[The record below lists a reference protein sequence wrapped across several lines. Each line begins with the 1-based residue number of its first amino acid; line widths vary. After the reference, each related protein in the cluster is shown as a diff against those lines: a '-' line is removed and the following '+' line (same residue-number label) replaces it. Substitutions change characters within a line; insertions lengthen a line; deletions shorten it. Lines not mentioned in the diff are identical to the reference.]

1 MLAGKLLQ
9 SNRCGLQH
17 EKANPSKDWSTF
29 LQTDVHY
36 VSEKF
41 IILHNFWV
49 VLTKGNSFQVTW
61 VNSLLKIH
69 LLVFSFVLLPKSIIN
84 NKRKKVP
91 FIYSQC
97 QQVSLFHLNIKSKEK
112 LNLTNR
118 KNRCGSQTPLKG
130 YVFTVVVSGKLG

>member
-1 MLAGKLLQ
+1 
-9 SNRCGLQH
+9 
-17 EKANPSKDWSTF
+17 

-36 VSEKF
+36 ISEKF

-49 VLTKGNSFQVTW
+49 VLTKGNSFQVTRATD
-61 VNSLLKIH
+61 LFQI
-69 LLVFSFVLLPKSIIN
+69 P
-84 NKRKKVP
+84 
-91 FIYSQC
+91 SQC
-97 QQVSLFHLNIKSKEK
+97 QQVSLFHLNINSKEK